1 MLACDRRIRGV
12 LKKKKKKKGKKAVLR
27 FNELVQGYEVGG
39 ELYLLVSGEL

>member
-12 LKKKKKKKGKKAVLR
+12 LKKKKKKKKKGKKAVLR

-39 ELYLLVSGEL
+39 EL